1 MRANW
6 GKKRNLIFMVLG
18 SARAK
23 NFFIFKLLAGFP
35 EKRWFLF
42 WRSLLIR
49 TQRLLRHQNAFSRCV
64 STSHQKSRNQS
75 MAREA
80 AHLSITLEA
89 GLNFLLLLW
98 NASKGHKDWTLRPVD
113 STSERSSRRLARR
126 LFPLFRRAIER
137 FFPRIFPPAAAGIR
151 KLYYFICCWQGN
163 PYPQGYV
170 PRRQE
175 KIRKRTCAGP
185 HYVHHLPRTVRNREN
200 DVNNLK
206 TDGTKE
212 EM

>member
-1 MRANW
+1 MKWKSSQISLSLDHMKEKCKDKESRDDDRHCTKPWRQHQWISEA
-6 GKKRNLIFMVLG
+6 LFLF
-18 SARAK
+18 
-23 NFFIFKLLAGFP
+23 NFFFCFAGTLSPVKGFFIGIP
-35 EKRWFLF
+35 VVNRWFLHNFSLF
-42 WRSLLIR
+42 WKPAKEFPE
-49 TQRLLRHQNAFSRCV
+49 TYV
-64 STSHQKSRNQS
+64 
-75 MAREA
+75 
-80 AHLSITLEA
+80 
-89 GLNFLLLLW
+89 
-98 NASKGHKDWTLRPVD
+98 V
-113 STSERSSRRLARR
+113 TSERSSRRLARR

-212 EM
+212 EMQKNESLTRTWFQRMRS